1 MNSITNLEIRQT
13 KEELIKN
20 KNQNFVIDENSICK
34 ICKKSIG
41 VEPFGYIYGSIL
53 HEKCL
58 NSV

>member
-1 MNSITNLEIRQT
+1 MNSITNLEIKQT

-41 VEPFGYIYGSIL
+41 VEPFRYIYGSIL
-53 HEKCL
+53 DE
-58 NSV
+58 